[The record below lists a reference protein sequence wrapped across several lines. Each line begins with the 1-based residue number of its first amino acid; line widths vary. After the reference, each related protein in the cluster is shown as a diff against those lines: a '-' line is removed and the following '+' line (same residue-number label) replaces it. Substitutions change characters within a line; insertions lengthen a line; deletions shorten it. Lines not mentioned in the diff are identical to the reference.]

1 MTITIE
7 TGAGLPDA
15 ESYASVA
22 AADAR
27 CASLG
32 RTAWAGL
39 AEADKEIAL
48 RRAML
53 FMSTYRTRWSG
64 RRVYPRQA
72 LDWPRYG
79 VAVDCFAVPS
89 TVVPADVVN
98 ACIDLAVRAGS
109 GEDLLPDLDTGS
121 NAIKKDKTG
130 PLETEYFQN
139 TTDARER
146 FVAVDALLA
155 PYFGSAGGGNSM
167 KVVRA

>member
-1 MTITIE
+1 MLTIE
-7 TGAGLPDA
+7 TGAGAPDA
-15 ESYASVA
+15 DSYASITQ
-22 AADAR
+22 ADAR

-32 RTAWAGL
+32 LTTWAAL
-39 AEADKEIAL
+39 AEADREIAL
-48 RRAML
+48 RKAMI
-53 FMSTYRTRWSG
+53 FMATYRTRWAG
-64 RRVYPRQA
+64 RRVYQHQA

-79 VAVDCFAVPS
+79 VAVDGFAVPS
-89 TVVPADVVN
+89 TIVPAEVVN
-98 ACIDLAVRAGS
+98 ACIDLAARAGR

-155 PYFGSAGGGNSM
+155 PYFGSAGGGNSI
-167 KVVRA
+167 KVTRA

>member
-1 MTITIE
+1 MLTIE
-7 TGAGLPDA
+7 TGAGLAEA

-32 RTAWAGL
+32 LTAWAAL
-39 AEADKEIAL
+39 TEADKEIAL
-48 RRAML
+48 RRATL
-53 FMSTYRTRWSG
+53 FMATYRTRWAG
-64 RRVYPRQA
+64 RRVYQHQA
-72 LDWPRYG
+72 LDWPRYN
-79 VAVDCFAVPS
+79 VAVDGFIVPS
-89 TVVPADVVN
+89 TIAPLDIVN
-98 ACIDLAVRAGS
+98 ARIDLAVRAGS

-146 FVAVDALLA
+146 FVAVDTLLA
-155 PYFGSAGGGNSM
+155 PYLGSAGCGNAM
-167 KVVRA
+167 KLIRA

>member
-1 MTITIE
+1 MLIIE
-7 TGAGLPDA
+7 TGTGAPDA
-15 ESYASVA
+15 ESYASIA

-32 RTAWAGL
+32 LTAWAAL

-48 RRAML
+48 RKAMI
-53 FMSTYRTRWSG
+53 FMATYRTRWAG
-64 RRVYPRQA
+64 RRVYQHQA
-72 LDWPRYG
+72 LDWPRYN
-79 VAVDCFAVPS
+79 VAVDGFIVPS
-89 TVVPADVVN
+89 IIVPPDVVN

-109 GEDLLPDLDTGS
+109 GEELLPDLDTGS

-155 PYFGSAGGGNSM
+155 PYFGSAGGGNSI
-167 KVVRA
+167 KVTRA

>member
-1 MTITIE
+1 MPIIIE
-7 TGAGLPDA
+7 TGEGLAGA

-32 RTAWAGL
+32 LTAWAAL

-48 RRAML
+48 RKAMI
-53 FMSTYRTRWSG
+53 FMSTYRTRWAG
-64 RRVYPRQA
+64 RRMYQDQA
-72 LDWPRYG
+72 LDWPRYN
-79 VAVDCFAVPS
+79 VAVDGFIVPS

-98 ACIDLAVRAGS
+98 ACIDLAARAGRD
-109 GEDLLPDLDTGS
+109 EDLLPDLDTGS

-146 FVAVDALLA
+146 FVAVDTLLA
-155 PYFGSAGGGNSM
+155 PYFGSAGGGNSI
-167 KVVRA
+167 KVIRG

>member
-1 MTITIE
+1 MLITE
-7 TGAGLPDA
+7 TGAGLADA

-32 RTAWAGL
+32 LTAWAVLDEG
-39 AEADKEIAL
+39 AKEIAL
-48 RRAML
+48 RRATQ
-53 FMSTYRTRWSG
+53 FMATYRTRWAG
-64 RRVYPRQA
+64 RRVHQQQA
-72 LDWPRYG
+72 LDWPRYN
-79 VAVDCFAVPS
+79 VAVDGFVLPS
-89 TVVPADVVN
+89 TSVPLDVVN
-98 ACIDLAVRAGS
+98 ACIDLAVRAGR
-109 GEDLLPDLDTGS
+109 GEDLLPDLNTGS

-155 PYFGSAGGGNSM
+155 PYFGSAGGGNLI
-167 KVVRA
+167 KVTRA

>member
-1 MTITIE
+1 MPIIIE
-7 TGAGLPDA
+7 TGEGLAGA

-27 CASLG
+27 CARLG
-32 RTAWAGL
+32 LTAWAAL

-48 RRAML
+48 RKAMI
-53 FMSTYRTRWSG
+53 FMATYRTRWAG
-64 RRVYPRQA
+64 RRAYQHQA

-79 VAVDCFAVPS
+79 VAVDGFAVLS
-89 TVVPADVVN
+89 TIVPAEVVN
-98 ACIDLAVRAGS
+98 ACIDLAVRAGR
-109 GEDLLPDLDTGS
+109 GEDLLPDLDIGS

-139 TTDARER
+139 ATDARER

-155 PYFGSAGGGNSM
+155 PYFGSAGGGNSV
-167 KVVRA
+167 KVIRG

>member
-1 MTITIE
+1 MPIVIE
-7 TGAGLPDA
+7 TGAGLGDA
-15 ESYASVA
+15 ETYASIA

-32 RTAWAGL
+32 KSAWMAL

-48 RRAML
+48 RKAML
-53 FMSTYRTRWSG
+53 FMATYRARWAG
-64 RRVYPRQA
+64 RRVHQQQA

-79 VAVDCFAVPS
+79 VAVDGFPVPS
-89 TVVPADVVN
+89 TIVPAEVVN
-98 ACIDLAVRAGS
+98 ACIDLAVRAGR

-155 PYFGSAGGGNSM
+155 PYFGTAGGSNSI
-167 KVVRA
+167 KVTRA